1 MVTDLTTRSPFEMLN
16 HARQLMSQMD
26 EAFGR
31 PFFGDGMDQGSLAL
45 DIYEVGD
52 ALVVEASVPGFRKE
66 DIQVQ
71 LHQGVL
77 SIVAQHP
84 ASAGDDAYRARRYY
98 RRERPWGAW
107 TRRVA
112 LPGIVHD
119 ATVSAELKDGVL
131 TLTIPVPE
139 AAKPKQIEIKA
150 MANGATA

>member
-1 MVTDLTTRSPFEMLN
+1 VVTDITTTTRRPFDMLN
-16 HARQLMSQMD
+16 QARQLMSQMD

-31 PFFGDGMDQGSLAL
+31 SFFGDGMDQGTLPL

-52 ALVVEASVPGFRKE
+52 ELIVEASVPGFRKE

-84 ASAGDDAYRARRYY
+84 ASAGQNGYEQYRYY

-107 TRRVA
+107 SRRVA
-112 LPGIVHD
+112 LPGIVHE
-119 ATVSAELKDGVL
+119 AAVEAELKDGVL
-131 TLTIPVPE
+131 KLHIPVPE

-150 MANGATA
+150 